1 MENFTLIIKN
11 FEDFIKRSIL
21 PSASFMLFL
30 LIFDIVLNK
39 HRITIFL
46 DNEHSYLTIG
56 FITLA
61 FIGLTNL
68 LSILQQ
74 SIYDNRLKE
83 NFNGVLFWKSENNDL
98 EKLRLHVNKKLF
110 QDKKE
115 EYKKDYDL
123 YQIIGKS
130 MEIKKEYVNQA
141 KSFGIMMVSLMIVTF
156 IYICTLIASE
166 EFSIEFFSAIIFIGI
181 VYLIGKDL
189 VKSRYRSRA
198 RRIYQNY
205 LND

>member
-1 MENFTLIIKN
+1 MEEIKII
-11 FEDFIKRSIL
+11 FEKFENFIKRSVL

-30 LIFDIVLNK
+30 FIFDILLNEHK
-39 HRITIFL
+39 ITIFL
-46 DNEHSYLTIG
+46 DKSHSYLTIG
-56 FITLA
+56 LIILA

-68 LSILQQ
+68 LSMLQQ

-83 NFNGVLFWKSENNDL
+83 NFNGVLFWKSENDDL
-98 EKLRLHVNKKLF
+98 DDLRLEVNQKLY
-110 QDKKE
+110 KNEKE

-156 IYICTLIASE
+156 IYICTLIASK
-166 EFSIEFFSAIIFIGI
+166 EFSIEFFVAIISIGI
-181 VYLIGKDL
+181 V
-189 VKSRYRSRA
+189 
-198 RRIYQNY
+198 
-205 LND
+205 